1 MGWARTHKVPYVIVR
16 PTNNYGIDQYPEKLI
31 PKAIKYLSLGKK
43 IPLHGDGSY
52 VRNWLHVEDTA
63 AAILHIAERGERNRI
78 YNVSGNYEASNKEVI
93 TKVLAAYFGKST
105 PLEEYVQFNFVR
117 MGEDIRYSLD
127 DSALRSLGWNNAK
140 NFDIEIKAV
149 VEYYK
154 NRFLW

>member
-1 MGWARTHKVPYVIVR
+1 
-16 PTNNYGIDQYPEKLI
+16 
-31 PKAIKYLSLGKK
+31 
-43 IPLHGDGSY
+43 LHGDGSY

-63 AAILHIAERGERNRI
+63 SAILHVVERGERNRI

-93 TKVLAAYFGKST
+93 TKVLMSYFGK
-105 PLEEYVQFNFVR
+105 PVDLEKYVQFNFVR

-127 DSALRSLGWNNAK
+127 DSALRALGWTNVK
-140 NFDIEIKAV
+140 NFDIEIKTV